1 MADQQIVYLKFR
13 SFLSTRFPV
22 VNWRSRFAAKLLYYV
37 FLYCFV
43 PTNSKCINTTVTA
56 GTS

>member
-1 MADQQIVYLKFR
+1 MAEQQIVYLKFR

-37 FLYCFV
+37 FFV
-43 PTNSKCINTTVTA
+43 LFCSY
-56 GTS
+56 

>member
-1 MADQQIVYLKFR
+1 MAEQQIVCLKFR

-37 FLYCFV
+37 FFV
-43 PTNSKCINTTVTA
+43 LFCSY
-56 GTS
+56 